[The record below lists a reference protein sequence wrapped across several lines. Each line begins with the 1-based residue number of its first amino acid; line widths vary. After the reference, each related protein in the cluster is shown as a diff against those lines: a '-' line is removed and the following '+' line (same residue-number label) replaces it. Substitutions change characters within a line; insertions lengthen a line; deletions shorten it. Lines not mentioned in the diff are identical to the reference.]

1 MIPRTSSVSIN
12 CVHQFDDDNAHNKTK
27 TERERERKKCEINTG
42 KNVKLNGF
50 VNQSDDN
57 KLIDCN
63 YESERG
69 LVRFIVLRSL
79 DYSITSAGEL
89 HCDSHDTTT
98 TTFMWLSIFIGLLCS
113 SRLFL
118 IRTCLT

>member
-12 CVHQFDDDNAHNKTK
+12 CVHQLDDDNAHNKTK

-89 HCDSHDTTT
+89 HCDSHDTPPPP
-98 TTFMWLSIFIGLLCS
+98 SCG
-113 SRLFL
+113 
-118 IRTCLT
+118 

>member
-1 MIPRTSSVSIN
+1 MIPSTSSVSIN
-12 CVHQFDDDNAHNKTK
+12 CVHQLDDDNAHNKTK

-69 LVRFIVLRSL
+69 LVRFIVLRSMG
-79 DYSITSAGEL
+79 SIT
-89 HCDSHDTTT
+89 
-98 TTFMWLSIFIGLLCS
+98 
-113 SRLFL
+113 R
-118 IRTCLT
+118 